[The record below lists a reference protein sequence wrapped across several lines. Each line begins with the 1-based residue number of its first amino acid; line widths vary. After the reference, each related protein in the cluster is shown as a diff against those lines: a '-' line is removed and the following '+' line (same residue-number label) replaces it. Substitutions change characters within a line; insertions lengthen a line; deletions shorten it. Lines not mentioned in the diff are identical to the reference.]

1 MSWLNDIQLF
11 LGDEEVQEEPATQ
24 RQMDFIDLLL
34 TKDEAMPF
42 YSELAAASTNIFL
55 TIGEASELIGRV
67 MEHFEELFIR
77 DGHRTLGDPSPFLNS
92 GTRQKDI
99 VSRVEYL
106 ADLDNT

>member
-24 RQMDFIDLLL
+24 RQVDFIDLLL
-34 TKDEAMPF
+34 TKDEAEPF
-42 YSELAAASTNIFL
+42 YSELTAASTNIFL

-67 MEHFEELFIR
+67 MDYFNELFVR
-77 DGHRTLGDPSPFLNS
+77 DGHRVFGDPSPFLNS

-99 VSRVEYL
+99 ASRVEYL